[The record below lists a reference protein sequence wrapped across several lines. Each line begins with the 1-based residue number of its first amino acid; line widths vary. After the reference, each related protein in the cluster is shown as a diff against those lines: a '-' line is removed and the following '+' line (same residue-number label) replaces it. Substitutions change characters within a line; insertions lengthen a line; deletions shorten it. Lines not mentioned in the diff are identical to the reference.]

1 MLNFTVTV
9 CQVIIIKSVQ
19 CRWLDEWLEKEHGF
33 LHHQTHRVRRAFF
46 LFCIIRLTGCFCWV
60 SYQLASE
67 KEAFMLLMVLYQT
80 HRVLRHGQESLTL
93 LRCSSGALERLF
105 SVRCFSLVPE
115 IIITAELLLVI
126 ARVLLDHRITI
137 PLYCLFGSGTGRF

>member
-1 MLNFTVTV
+1 MARKRTRFFASSNSQGEESL
-9 CQVIIIKSVQ
+9 
-19 CRWLDEWLEKEHGF
+19 
-33 LHHQTHRVRRAFF
+33 F

-137 PLYCLFGSGTGRF
+137 PLYCLFVSGTGRF